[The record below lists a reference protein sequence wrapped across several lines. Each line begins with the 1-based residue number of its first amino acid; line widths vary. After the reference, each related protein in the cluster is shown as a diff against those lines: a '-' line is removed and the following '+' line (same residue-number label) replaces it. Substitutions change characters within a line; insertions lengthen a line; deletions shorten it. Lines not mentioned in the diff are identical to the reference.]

1 MIADKICRY
10 LSRLD
15 GVEVANTNESGSR
28 YFNAP
33 GVKIRVSDH
42 IAFSFNPTT
51 TLNIICDIKT
61 DTFAVFYGSRI
72 MAIKNYDRLK
82 ELLRNFVMVCDTLA
96 PLADIRNKPKII
108 EKVVEKV
115 IEKKVEVVVEK
126 TVERPVPTPTL
137 DGVVSYVPAQNNSDW
152 LYIGD
157 LPTSQKTGAYNNV
170 MNMKK
175 IASHSKK
182 KKK

>member
-42 IAFSFNPTT
+42 LAFSYNPTT

-61 DTFAVFYGSRI
+61 DTFVVFYGSRI
-72 MAIKNYDRLK
+72 IPIQNYKQLR
-82 ELLRNFVMVCDTLA
+82 ELLRNFVMVCDILA
-96 PLADIRNKPKII
+96 PLANIRNKS
-108 EKVVEKV
+108 KV
-115 IEKKVEVVVEK
+115 IEREVIVKKPVVA
-126 TVERPVPTPTL
+126 TPSHG
-137 DGVVSYVPAQNNSDW
+137 DSNWIWV
-152 LYIGD
+152 GD
-157 LPTSQKTGAYNNV
+157 LDDSYKAGCLRNV
-170 MNMKK
+170 ENIRKMVATRPKPN
-175 IASHSKK
+175 KK
-182 KKK
+182 KGK

>member
-72 MAIKNYDRLK
+72 MAIKNYNRLK

-96 PLADIRNKPKII
+96 PLANIRNKS
-108 EKVVEKV
+108 KV
-115 IEKKVEVVVEK
+115 IEREVIVEK
-126 TVERPVPTPTL
+126 PVIAPL
-137 DGVVSYVPAQNNSDW
+137 SHGDSNWIWV
-152 LYIGD
+152 GD
-157 LPTSQKTGAYNNV
+157 LDDSHKAGCLRNV
-170 MNMKK
+170 ENIRKMVTTRPKPN
-175 IASHSKK
+175 KK
-182 KKK
+182 KGK

>member
-1 MIADKICRY
+1 MIATKICRY

-15 GVEVANTNESGSR
+15 GVEVANTNESGSH

-42 IAFSFNPTT
+42 IACSFNPTT
-51 TLNIICDIKT
+51 TLNIVCDIKT
-61 DTFAVFYGSRI
+61 DSFVVFYGSRI
-72 MAIKNYDRLK
+72 IPIKNYLQLK
-82 ELLRNFVMVCDTLA
+82 ELLRNFVMVCDILA

-108 EKVVEKV
+108 EKVVEK
-115 IEKKVEVVVEK
+115 KVEVVVEK
-126 TVERPVPTPTL
+126 TVERAVPTPTL

-157 LPTSQKTGAYNNV
+157 LPTSRKTGAYNNV

>member
-15 GVEVANTNESGSR
+15 GVEVTNTNESGSR

-42 IAFSFNPTT
+42 LAFSYNPTT

-61 DTFAVFYGSRI
+61 DTFVVFYGSRI
-72 MAIKNYDRLK
+72 MAIKNYNKLK

-96 PLADIRNKPKII
+96 PLANIRNKPKII
-108 EKVVEKV
+108 EKVVEK
-115 IEKKVEVVVEK
+115 KVEVVVEK
-126 TVERPVPTPTL
+126 TVERAVPTPTL

-182 KKK
+182 KKKK

>member
-42 IAFSFNPTT
+42 LAFSYNPTT

-61 DTFAVFYGSRI
+61 DTFVVFYGSRI
-72 MAIKNYDRLK
+72 IPIQNYKQLR

-96 PLADIRNKPKII
+96 PLANIRNKS
-108 EKVVEKV
+108 KV
-115 IEKKVEVVVEK
+115 IEREVIVKKPVVA
-126 TVERPVPTPTL
+126 TPSHG
-137 DGVVSYVPAQNNSDW
+137 DSNWIWV
-152 LYIGD
+152 GD
-157 LPTSQKTGAYNNV
+157 LDDSHKAGCLRNV
-170 MNMKK
+170 ENIRKMVTTRPKPN
-175 IASHSKK
+175 KK
-182 KKK
+182 KGK

>member
-1 MIADKICRY
+1 MIATKICRY

-42 IAFSFNPTT
+42 ISYRCNPTT
-51 TLNIICDIKT
+51 TLNIVCDALT
-61 DTFAVFYGSRI
+61 DSFAVFYGSRI
-72 MAIKNYDRLK
+72 IPIQNYKQLR
-82 ELLRNFVMVCDTLA
+82 ELLRNFVMVCDILA

-108 EKVVEKV
+108 EK
-115 IEKKVEVVVEK
+115 KVEVVVEK
-126 TVERPVPTPTL
+126 AVERPVPTPTS

-157 LPTSQKTGAYNNV
+157 LPSSQKTGAYNNV

-175 IASHSKK
+175 LTKHKK

>member
-42 IAFSFNPTT
+42 LAFSYNPTT

-61 DTFAVFYGSRI
+61 DTFVVFYGSRI
-72 MAIKNYDRLK
+72 MAIKNYNKLK

-96 PLADIRNKPKII
+96 PLANIRNKS
-108 EKVVEKV
+108 KV
-115 IEKKVEVVVEK
+115 IEREVIVKKPVVA
-126 TVERPVPTPTL
+126 TPSHG
-137 DGVVSYVPAQNNSDW
+137 DSNWIWV
-152 LYIGD
+152 GD
-157 LPTSQKTGAYNNV
+157 LDDSHKAGCLRNV
-170 MNMKK
+170 ENIRKMVTTRPKPN
-175 IASHSKK
+175 KK
-182 KKK
+182 KRK

>member
-42 IAFSFNPTT
+42 LAFSYNPTT

-61 DTFAVFYGSRI
+61 DTFVVFYGSRI
-72 MAIKNYDRLK
+72 MAIKNYNKLK

-96 PLADIRNKPKII
+96 PLANIRNKS
-108 EKVVEKV
+108 KV
-115 IEKKVEVVVEK
+115 IERKVIVEK
-126 TVERPVPTPTL
+126 PVIAPPSHG
-137 DGVVSYVPAQNNSDW
+137 DSNWIWV
-152 LYIGD
+152 GD
-157 LPTSQKTGAYNNV
+157 LDDSHKAGCLRNV
-170 MNMKK
+170 ENIRKMVTTRPKPN
-175 IASHSKK
+175 KK
-182 KKK
+182 KGK

>member
-1 MIADKICRY
+1 MIATKICRY

-42 IAFSFNPTT
+42 LAFSYNPTT

-61 DTFAVFYGSRI
+61 DTFVVFYGSRI
-72 MAIKNYDRLK
+72 MAIKNYNKLK

-108 EKVVEKV
+108 EKVVEK
-115 IEKKVEVVVEK
+115 KVEVVAEK
-126 TVERPVPTPTL
+126 TVERAVPTPTL

-170 MNMKK
+170 MNMNK
-175 IASHSKK
+175 IASHAKK
-182 KKK
+182 KK

>member
-1 MIADKICRY
+1 MITTKICRY

-15 GVEVANTNESGSR
+15 GVKVANTNESESH

-42 IAFSFNPTT
+42 LAASFSPIT
-51 TLNIICDIKT
+51 TLNIVCEIKIDSFT
-61 DTFAVFYGSRI
+61 VFYGNRI
-72 MAIKNYDRLK
+72 IPIKTYEQLK
-82 ELLRNFVMVCDTLA
+82 ELLRNFVMVCDILA
-96 PLADIRNKPKII
+96 PLADIKNKSKII
-108 EKVVEKV
+108 EKAGKC
-115 IEKKVEVVVEK
+115 
-126 TVERPVPTPTL
+126 PVTTS
-137 DGVVSYVPAQNNSDW
+137 DRVVSYVPEQNNSDW

-157 LPTSQKTGAYNNV
+157 LSSSRKTGAYNNV

-175 IASHSKK
+175 LTPHSKK

>member
-1 MIADKICRY
+1 MIATKICRY

-42 IAFSFNPTT
+42 LAFSYNPTT

-61 DTFAVFYGSRI
+61 DTFVVFYGSRI
-72 MAIKNYDRLK
+72 MAIKNYNKLK

-96 PLADIRNKPKII
+96 PLANIRNKS
-108 EKVVEKV
+108 KV
-115 IEKKVEVVVEK
+115 IEREVIVKKPVVAAPSHGDSNWIWV
-126 TVERPVPTPTL
+126 
-137 DGVVSYVPAQNNSDW
+137 
-152 LYIGD
+152 GD
-157 LPTSQKTGAYNNV
+157 LDDSHKAGCLRNV
-170 MNMKK
+170 ENIRKMVTTRPKPN
-175 IASHSKK
+175 KK
-182 KKK
+182 KGK

>member
-1 MIADKICRY
+1 MITTKICRY

-15 GVEVANTNESGSR
+15 GVKVAKTHESGSH

-42 IAFSFNPTT
+42 LATSFSPTT
-51 TLNIICDIKT
+51 TLNIVCEIKT
-61 DTFAVFYGSRI
+61 DSFTVFYGNRI
-72 MAIKNYDRLK
+72 IPIKTYEQLK
-82 ELLRNFVMVCDTLA
+82 ELLRNFVMVCDILA
-96 PLADIRNKPKII
+96 PLADIRNKSKIT
-108 EKVVEKV
+108 EKAVKCP
-115 IEKKVEVVVEK
+115 IS
-126 TVERPVPTPTL
+126 TPG
-137 DGVVSYVPAQNNSDW
+137 GVVSYVPEQNNSDW

-157 LPTSQKTGAYNNV
+157 LPSSRKTGAYNNV

-175 IASHSKK
+175 LTPHSKK

>member
-42 IAFSFNPTT
+42 LAFSYNPTT

-61 DTFAVFYGSRI
+61 DTFVVFYGSRI
-72 MAIKNYDRLK
+72 MAIKNYNKLK

-96 PLADIRNKPKII
+96 PLANIRNKS
-108 EKVVEKV
+108 KV
-115 IEKKVEVVVEK
+115 IEREVIVKKPVVA
-126 TVERPVPTPTL
+126 TPSHG
-137 DGVVSYVPAQNNSDW
+137 DSNWIWV
-152 LYIGD
+152 GD
-157 LPTSQKTGAYNNV
+157 LDDSHKAGCLRNV
-170 MNMKK
+170 ENIRKMVTTRPKPN
-175 IASHSKK
+175 KK
-182 KKK
+182 KGK

>member
-1 MIADKICRY
+1 MISTKICRY

-42 IAFSFNPTT
+42 LAFSYNPTT

-61 DTFAVFYGSRI
+61 DTFVVFYGSRI
-72 MAIKNYDRLK
+72 MAIKNYNKLK

-96 PLADIRNKPKII
+96 PLANIRNKS
-108 EKVVEKV
+108 KV
-115 IEKKVEVVVEK
+115 IEREVIVKKPVVA
-126 TVERPVPTPTL
+126 TPSHG
-137 DGVVSYVPAQNNSDW
+137 DSNWIWV
-152 LYIGD
+152 GD
-157 LPTSQKTGAYNNV
+157 LDDSHKAGCLRNV
-170 MNMKK
+170 ENIRKMVTTRPKPN
-175 IASHSKK
+175 KK
-182 KKK
+182 KGK

>member
-1 MIADKICRY
+1 MIATKICRY

-42 IAFSFNPTT
+42 LAFSYNPTT

-61 DTFAVFYGSRI
+61 DTFVVFYGSRI
-72 MAIKNYDRLK
+72 MAIKNYNKLK

-96 PLADIRNKPKII
+96 PLANIRNKPKI
-108 EKVVEKV
+108 

-126 TVERPVPTPTL
+126 TIERPVPTPTS

-175 IASHSKK
+175 IASYSKK

>member
-1 MIADKICRY
+1 MIATKICRY

-42 IAFSFNPTT
+42 LAFSYNPTT

-61 DTFAVFYGSRI
+61 DTFVVFYGSRI
-72 MAIKNYDRLK
+72 MAIKNYNKLK

-96 PLADIRNKPKII
+96 PLANIRNKS
-108 EKVVEKV
+108 KV
-115 IEKKVEVVVEK
+115 IEREVIVKKPVVA
-126 TVERPVPTPTL
+126 TPSHG
-137 DGVVSYVPAQNNSDW
+137 DSNWIWV
-152 LYIGD
+152 GD
-157 LPTSQKTGAYNNV
+157 LDDSHKAGCLRNV
-170 MNMKK
+170 ENIRKMVTTRPKPN
-175 IASHSKK
+175 KK
-182 KKK
+182 KGK

>member
-1 MIADKICRY
+1 MISTKICRY

-42 IAFSFNPTT
+42 LAFSYNPTT

-61 DTFAVFYGSRI
+61 DTFVVFYGSRI
-72 MAIKNYDRLK
+72 MAIKNYNKLK

-96 PLADIRNKPKII
+96 PLANIRNKS
-108 EKVVEKV
+108 KV
-115 IEKKVEVVVEK
+115 IEREVIVKKPVVA
-126 TVERPVPTPTL
+126 TPSHG
-137 DGVVSYVPAQNNSDW
+137 DSNWIWV
-152 LYIGD
+152 GD
-157 LPTSQKTGAYNNV
+157 LGDSYKAGCLRNV
-170 MNMKK
+170 ENIRKMVTTRPKPN
-175 IASHSKK
+175 KK
-182 KKK
+182 KGK

>member
-1 MIADKICRY
+1 MIATKICRY

-42 IAFSFNPTT
+42 LAFSYNPTT

-61 DTFAVFYGSRI
+61 DTFVVFYGSRI
-72 MAIKNYDRLK
+72 MAIKNYNKLK

-96 PLADIRNKPKII
+96 PLANIRNKS
-108 EKVVEKV
+108 KV
-115 IEKKVEVVVEK
+115 IEREVIVEK
-126 TVERPVPTPTL
+126 PVVAAPSRG
-137 DGVVSYVPAQNNSDW
+137 DSNWIWV
-152 LYIGD
+152 GD
-157 LPTSQKTGAYNNV
+157 LDDSHKAGCLRNV
-170 MNMKK
+170 ENIRKMVTTRPKSN
-175 IASHSKK
+175 KK
-182 KKK
+182 KGK

>member
-1 MIADKICRY
+1 MISTKICRY

-42 IAFSFNPTT
+42 ISYRCNPTT
-51 TLNIICDIKT
+51 TLNIVCDALT
-61 DTFAVFYGSRI
+61 DSFAVFYGSRI
-72 MAIKNYDRLK
+72 IPLQNYKQLR
-82 ELLRNFVMVCDTLA
+82 ELLRNFVMVCDILA

-108 EKVVEKV
+108 EK
-115 IEKKVEVVVEK
+115 KVEVVVEK
-126 TVERPVPTPTL
+126 TIERPVPTPTS

-157 LPTSQKTGAYNNV
+157 LPTSKKTGAYNNV

-175 IASHSKK
+175 LTKHKK